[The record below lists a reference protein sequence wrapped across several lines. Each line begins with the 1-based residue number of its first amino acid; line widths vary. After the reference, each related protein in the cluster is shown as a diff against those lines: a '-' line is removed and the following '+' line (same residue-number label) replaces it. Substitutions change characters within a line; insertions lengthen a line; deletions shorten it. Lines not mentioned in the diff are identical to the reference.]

1 MDPVLQSHPKKQPS
15 TSKKAMWA
23 AAARRFTVLLV
34 VTAGL
39 VALCALSIGLLTGG
53 SLNRAIARG
62 FEGFGCLLL
71 LLGFFIGNRGPV
83 RLKHEA
89 QPFFGPRF
97 LRWATPD
104 EHTSTIAESAIF
116 IVVGVL
122 LILIGLVV
130 DNRYQL
136 V

>member
-1 MDPVLQSHPKKQPS
+1 M
-15 TSKKAMWA
+15 
-23 AAARRFTVLLV
+23 
-34 VTAGL
+34 
-39 VALCALSIGLLTGG
+39 
-53 SLNRAIARG
+53 
-62 FEGFGCLLL
+62 
-71 LLGFFIGNRGPV
+71 
-83 RLKHEA
+83 RLKNEA

-116 IVVGVL
+116 IVVGLL